1 MENTHTAPLISIFSG
16 LQDPRID
23 RTKRHGLMDIIA
35 IAICSVVCGTDS
47 WVDVEQFGNSKNDW
61 LSTFLE
67 LPNGIPSHDTFGRVF
82 SALDAEQFHRC
93 FVEWVWAVSEI
104 TEG

>member
-23 RTKRHGLMDIIA
+23 RTKRHDLMDIIA
-35 IAICSVVCGTDS
+35 IAICSVVCGADS
-47 WVDVEQFGNSKNDW
+47 WVDVEQLGNSKKEW

-67 LPNGIPSHDTFGRVF
+67 IPNGIPSHDTFGRVF
-82 SALDAEQFHRC
+82 SALDAEQFQRC
-93 FVEWVWAVSEI
+93 FVEWVRTVSEI
-104 TEG
+104 T